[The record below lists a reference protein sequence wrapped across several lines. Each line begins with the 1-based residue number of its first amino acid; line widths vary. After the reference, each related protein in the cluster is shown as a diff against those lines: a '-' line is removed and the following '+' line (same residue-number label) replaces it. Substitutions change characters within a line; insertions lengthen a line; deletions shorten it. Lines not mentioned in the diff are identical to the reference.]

1 MSKSKK
7 YDAISGL
14 EGNSYVF
21 EFINDD
27 DAELKLIGIYKDNKI
42 LNPAL
47 GEWMK
52 AKESDEA
59 LSAYNILKNGT
70 SVEP

>member
-42 LNPAL
+42 LNPNL

-70 SVEP
+70 AVEA

>member
-42 LNPAL
+42 LNPDL

-59 LSAYNILKNGT
+59 LSAYNILRNGT
-70 SVEP
+70 AVEA

>member
-1 MSKSKK
+1 MKSRR

-27 DAELKLIGIYKDNKI
+27 DAELKLIGIYKDNEI

-47 GEWMK
+47 DEWMK

-70 SVEP
+70 AVEP

>member
-27 DAELKLIGIYKDNKI
+27 DAELKLIGIWKDNKI
-42 LNPAL
+42 LNPDL

-70 SVEP
+70 AVEA

>member
-42 LNPAL
+42 LNPDL

-70 SVEP
+70 AVEA

>member
-1 MSKSKK
+1 MKSRR

-27 DAELKLIGIYKDNKI
+27 DAELKLIGIYKDNNI
-42 LNPAL
+42 LNPDL
-47 GEWMK
+47 DEWMK

-70 SVEP
+70 AVEP